1 MFSIDGFEW
10 DKHKAEINE
19 RKHGINFNEA
29 VSVFYDDDALLIPD
43 PDHSFLED
51 RFLLLGRSEKSN
63 VLVVVHCERDNNIR
77 IISARKA
84 TKREINQY
92 RGQ

>member
-1 MFSIDGFEW
+1 MFSIAGFEW
-10 DKHKAEINE
+10 DKNKAEINE
-19 RKHGINFNEA
+19 RKHGINFTEA

-43 PDHSFLED
+43 PDHSFLEE

>member
-43 PDHSFLED
+43 PDHSFLEE

>member
-1 MFSIDGFEW
+1 MLSIDGFEW

-43 PDHSFLED
+43 PDHSFLEE
-51 RFLLLGRSEKSN
+51 RFY
-63 VLVVVHCERDNNIR
+63 C
-77 IISARKA
+77 
-84 TKREINQY
+84 
-92 RGQ
+92 

>member
-29 VSVFYDDDALLIPD
+29 ITVFYDDNALLIPD
-43 PDHSFLED
+43 PDHSFLEE

>member
-1 MFSIDGFEW
+1 MFSIEGFEW

-29 VSVFYDDDALLIPD
+29 ITVFYDDNALLIPD
-43 PDHSFLED
+43 PDHSFLEE